1 MKNVFTSRSFITLFL
16 LILFLLSLRVDYRF
30 IETINCCGD
39 DHTYFVHAETIAE
52 DFDLDYSNQMNF
64 VEGKTI
70 IVNEKVVPIGFIGS
84 GILSAPFM
92 YFGILIDNLLDT
104 INVEN
109 SRMMNYKI
117 LLYSLSPVI
126 YLFLTIFIFIKLLQ
140 FLNIKNKTYFVFV
153 VLFGSGVHYY
163 AFERY
168 SMTHIYEVFL
178 ITLLIYL
185 LCIFYKSDNVNNF
198 VSIIIP
204 IIFLLAYLVR
214 YINYFIFVIPF
225 WISKLI
231 IKDTDK
237 KLIKNKLFIMS
248 SITSLGIFS
257 YISNYLY
264 GRISF
269 NPIVVYNKQSFPL
282 LNQYVDKS
290 VERGNFLL
298 DNLSILTKMFFTQ
311 EFGIIWF
318 TPIVAFGITAIFF
331 DLLKKYKKQKLPYL
345 VLLLTIGFPIGI
357 TLIWETVG
365 SGYGMRYIYCVVPIC
380 LLVYLVI
387 NHQNNMKYLNYLLI
401 SLSIFSFFSVLFF
414 ETSASTSLSE
424 QEVVNTWGY
433 MVRYAQ
439 PNYLSGV
446 FSSFLNFGSYLIIF
460 GTSFFG
466 AIIIKFLS
474 SLMGLDEFI
483 LSLSNIGISVDNAD
497 VLRIFNN
504 IDSINGHKFIFIFFM
519 FFFVARYFSKII
531 TKELAI

>member
-290 VERGNFLL
+290 VERGNFFL

-318 TPIVAFGITAIFF
+318 TPIVVFGITAIFF

>member
-1 MKNVFTSRSFITLFL
+1 LKNVFTSRSFITLFL

-318 TPIVAFGITAIFF
+318 TPIVVFGITAIFF

>member
-30 IETINCCGD
+30 VETINCCGD

-92 YFGILIDNLLDT
+92 YFGILIDNLLVT

-140 FLNIKNKTYFVFV
+140 ILNIKNKTYFVFI

-185 LCIFYKSDNVNNF
+185 LCIFYKSDNVNSF

-237 KLIKNKLFIMS
+237 KLIKNKLFILS
-248 SITSLGIFS
+248 SIASLGIFS
-257 YISNYLY
+257 FISNHLY
-264 GRISF
+264 GQISL
-269 NPIVVYNKQSFPL
+269 NPLVVYNKESFPHF
-282 LNQYVDKS
+282 NNYVDKS
-290 VERGNFLL
+290 VGEGNFLL
-298 DNLSILTKMFFTQ
+298 HNFSTLVKMFITE

-318 TPIVAFGITAIFF
+318 TPIIVFGIIVILV
-331 DLLKKYKKQKLPYL
+331 DLAKKNKHQKLSYL
-345 VLLLTIGFPIGI
+345 VLLSTIGFPIGI
-357 TLIWETVG
+357 TLVWESVG
-365 SGYGMRYIYCVVPIC
+365 SGYGMRYIYCVIPIC
-380 LLVYLVI
+380 LFVYFVLGKK
-387 NHQNNMKYLNYLLI
+387 NNLKFLNNLLI
-401 SLSIFSFFSVLFF
+401 LLSIFSFLSVLFF
-414 ETSASTSLSE
+414 ETTASTSLSE
-424 QEVVNTWGY
+424 QEVVNTWGDL
-433 MVRYAQ
+433 VRYAQ
-439 PNYLSGV
+439 PNYLSGI
-446 FSSFLNFGSYLIIF
+446 FSSFVNFGSYLIIF

-483 LSLSNIGISVDNAD
+483 LFLSNIGISVDNAD

-504 IDSINGHKFIFIFFM
+504 IDSINGHKFIFIFFI

>member
-140 FLNIKNKTYFVFV
+140 FLNIKNKTYFVFI

-231 IKDTDK
+231 VKDTDK

-290 VERGNFLL
+290 VERGNFFL

-318 TPIVAFGITAIFF
+318 TPIVVFGITAIFF

>member
-1 MKNVFTSRSFITLFL
+1 LKNVFTSRSFITLFL

-140 FLNIKNKTYFVFV
+140 FLNIKNKTYFVFI

-290 VERGNFLL
+290 VERGNFFL

-318 TPIVAFGITAIFF
+318 TPIVVFGITAIFF

>member
-30 IETINCCGD
+30 VETINCCGD
-39 DHTYFVHAETIAE
+39 DHTYFVHAETISE

-84 GILSAPFM
+84 GILSAPLM
-92 YFGILIDNLLDT
+92 YFGILIDNLLET

-109 SRMMNYKI
+109 SRLMNYKI

-140 FLNIKNKTYFVFV
+140 ILNIKNKTYFVFI

-198 VSIIIP
+198 VSTIIP
-204 IIFLLAYLVR
+204 IVFLLAYLVR

-231 IKDTDK
+231 IKNTDK
-237 KLIKNKLFIMS
+237 KLIRNKLFILS

-269 NPIVVYNKQSFPL
+269 NPIVVYNKESFPL

-318 TPIVAFGITAIFF
+318 TPIVVFGITAIFL

-380 LLVYLVI
+380 LLIYLVI
-387 NHQNNMKYLNYLLI
+387 NQQNNIKYLNYLLI
-401 SLSIFSFFSVLFF
+401 LLSIFSFFSVLFF

-483 LSLSNIGISVDNAD
+483 LSLSNIGISIDNAD

-504 IDSINGHKFIFIFFM
+504 IDSINGHKFIFIFLI

>member
-140 FLNIKNKTYFVFV
+140 FLNIKNKTYFVFI

-290 VERGNFLL
+290 VERGNFFL

-318 TPIVAFGITAIFF
+318 TPIVVFGITAIFF
-331 DLLKKYKKQKLPYL
+331 DLLKKYKKKKLPYL

-424 QEVVNTWGY
+424 QEVINTWGY

>member
-1 MKNVFTSRSFITLFL
+1 
-16 LILFLLSLRVDYRF
+16 
-30 IETINCCGD
+30 
-39 DHTYFVHAETIAE
+39 
-52 DFDLDYSNQMNF
+52 MNF

-140 FLNIKNKTYFVFV
+140 FLNIKNKTYFVFI

-290 VERGNFLL
+290 VERGNFFLITFQFL
-298 DNLSILTKMFFTQ
+298 PKCFLPKNL
-311 EFGIIWF
+311 E
-318 TPIVAFGITAIFF
+318 
-331 DLLKKYKKQKLPYL
+331 
-345 VLLLTIGFPIGI
+345 
-357 TLIWETVG
+357 
-365 SGYGMRYIYCVVPIC
+365 
-380 LLVYLVI
+380 
-387 NHQNNMKYLNYLLI
+387 
-401 SLSIFSFFSVLFF
+401 
-414 ETSASTSLSE
+414 
-424 QEVVNTWGY
+424 
-433 MVRYAQ
+433 
-439 PNYLSGV
+439 
-446 FSSFLNFGSYLIIF
+446 
-460 GTSFFG
+460 
-466 AIIIKFLS
+466 
-474 SLMGLDEFI
+474 
-483 LSLSNIGISVDNAD
+483 
-497 VLRIFNN
+497 
-504 IDSINGHKFIFIFFM
+504 
-519 FFFVARYFSKII
+519 
-531 TKELAI
+531 

>member
-1 MKNVFTSRSFITLFL
+1 MNFLVFFIAPAIDFL
-16 LILFLLSLRVDYRF
+16 IFL
-30 IETINCCGD
+30 
-39 DHTYFVHAETIAE
+39 HFVH
-52 DFDLDYSNQMNF
+52 F
-64 VEGKTI
+64 
-70 IVNEKVVPIGFIGS
+70 
-84 GILSAPFM
+84 
-92 YFGILIDNLLDT
+92 
-104 INVEN
+104 
-109 SRMMNYKI
+109 
-117 LLYSLSPVI
+117 
-126 YLFLTIFIFIKLLQ
+126 
-140 FLNIKNKTYFVFV
+140 
-153 VLFGSGVHYY
+153 
-163 AFERY
+163 
-168 SMTHIYEVFL
+168 
-178 ITLLIYL
+178 
-185 LCIFYKSDNVNNF
+185 CIF
-198 VSIIIP
+198 P
-204 IIFLLAYLVR
+204 IH
-214 YINYFIFVIPF
+214 PHH
-225 WISKLI
+225 
-231 IKDTDK
+231 
-237 KLIKNKLFIMS
+237 
-248 SITSLGIFS
+248 
-257 YISNYLY
+257 
-264 GRISF
+264 
-269 NPIVVYNKQSFPL
+269 
-282 LNQYVDKS
+282 
-290 VERGNFLL
+290 
-298 DNLSILTKMFFTQ
+298 
-311 EFGIIWF
+311 
-318 TPIVAFGITAIFF
+318 
-331 DLLKKYKKQKLPYL
+331 LKKYKKQKLPYL

>member
-109 SRMMNYKI
+109 SRMMNYRI

-140 FLNIKNKTYFVFV
+140 FLNIKNKTYFVFI

-290 VERGNFLL
+290 VERGNFFL

-318 TPIVAFGITAIFF
+318 TPIVVFGITAIFF

>member
-318 TPIVAFGITAIFF
+318 TPIVVFGITAIFF

-446 FSSFLNFGSYLIIF
+446 FS
-460 GTSFFG
+460 
-466 AIIIKFLS
+466 
-474 SLMGLDEFI
+474 
-483 LSLSNIGISVDNAD
+483 
-497 VLRIFNN
+497 
-504 IDSINGHKFIFIFFM
+504 
-519 FFFVARYFSKII
+519 
-531 TKELAI
+531 

>member
-30 IETINCCGD
+30 VETINCCGD

-92 YFGILIDNLLDT
+92 YFGIIIDNLLET

-140 FLNIKNKTYFVFV
+140 ILNIKNKTYFVFI

-231 IKDTDK
+231 IKC
-237 KLIKNKLFIMS
+237 
-248 SITSLGIFS
+248 S
-257 YISNYLY
+257 Y
-264 GRISF
+264 
-269 NPIVVYNKQSFPL
+269 
-282 LNQYVDKS
+282 
-290 VERGNFLL
+290 
-298 DNLSILTKMFFTQ
+298 
-311 EFGIIWF
+311 
-318 TPIVAFGITAIFF
+318 
-331 DLLKKYKKQKLPYL
+331 
-345 VLLLTIGFPIGI
+345 
-357 TLIWETVG
+357 
-365 SGYGMRYIYCVVPIC
+365 
-380 LLVYLVI
+380 
-387 NHQNNMKYLNYLLI
+387 
-401 SLSIFSFFSVLFF
+401 
-414 ETSASTSLSE
+414 
-424 QEVVNTWGY
+424 
-433 MVRYAQ
+433 
-439 PNYLSGV
+439 
-446 FSSFLNFGSYLIIF
+446 
-460 GTSFFG
+460 
-466 AIIIKFLS
+466 
-474 SLMGLDEFI
+474 
-483 LSLSNIGISVDNAD
+483 
-497 VLRIFNN
+497 
-504 IDSINGHKFIFIFFM
+504 FM
-519 FFFVARYFSKII
+519 
-531 TKELAI
+531 LC

>member
-140 FLNIKNKTYFVFV
+140 FLNIKNKTYFVFI

-290 VERGNFLL
+290 VERGNFFL

-318 TPIVAFGITAIFF
+318 TPIVVFGITAIFF

-424 QEVVNTWGY
+424 QEVINTWGY